1 MVDFDDIFR
10 AHYARM
16 VGSLACVA
24 GDREVAADCVQE
36 AFVKAYARWSRISR
50 YDDPVAWVRRVALN
64 KLRDSGRRE
73 GRKRKALERLGGRV
87 AEAVGPPGEPPTGL
101 GPLLEPL
108 PPRQRAALALHYGED
123 LSVAQIARSM
133 GITEGAV
140 KYHLHQGREAL
151 RSTLSIREVH

>member
-1 MVDFDDIFR
+1 MVDFDDVFR

-16 VGSLACVA
+16 VGSLSAAA
-24 GDREVAADCVQE
+24 GDRELAADCVQE
-36 AFVKAYARWSRISR
+36 AFIKAYARWSRISR

-73 GRKRKALERLGGRV
+73 GRKRKALERLGGRPTTPV
-87 AEAVGPPGEPPTGL
+87 PEPEGPAPGL
-101 GPLLEPL
+101 APLIAPL
-108 PPRQRAALALHYGED
+108 PPRQRTALALHYGED

-151 RSTLSIREVH
+151 RSTLSLREAN

>member
-1 MVDFDDIFR
+1 
-10 AHYARM
+10 
-16 VGSLACVA
+16 
-24 GDREVAADCVQE
+24 
-36 AFVKAYARWSRISR
+36 
-50 YDDPVAWVRRVALN
+50 
-64 KLRDSGRRE
+64 
-73 GRKRKALERLGGRV
+73 LGGRV
-87 AEAVGPPGEPPTGL
+87 AAAVGPPGEPPTGL

-151 RSTLSIREVH
+151 RSTLSLREVH